1 MANLQIGV
9 CKYLNQNF
17 PNDRIKENSENSAS
31 NHSPTNIPSGACC
44 PFFAQKQLKPFTAK

>member
-1 MANLQIGV
+1 M
-9 CKYLNQNF
+9 
-17 PNDRIKENSENSAS
+17 KENSENSAS